1 MTAVSK
7 IFLLSCFSYEELY
20 IIYSILLL
28 RSMYYRFSDLLHHLE
43 QQMEE
48 RNCPDFL
55 THNIY
60 LTRGWDANFA
70 RTVALH
76 EEEQVDVVTGK
87 FIFEKDIQ
95 IHSIVKAILG

>member
-1 MTAVSK
+1 
-7 IFLLSCFSYEELY
+7 
-20 IIYSILLL
+20 
-28 RSMYYRFSDLLHHLE
+28 
-43 QQMEE
+43 MEE

-76 EEEQVDVVTGK
+76 EEEQVDVVTGNYKIQLILRIK
-87 FIFEKDIQ
+87 FD
-95 IHSIVKAILG
+95 S

>member
-1 MTAVSK
+1 MK
-7 IFLLSCFSYEELY
+7 LQCLLIGFSTGYNAENLFFC
-20 IIYSILLL
+20 
-28 RSMYYRFSDLLHHLE
+28 RFSDLLHHLE

-87 FIFEKDIQ
+87 L
-95 IHSIVKAILG
+95 HY